1 LRKPTIAIFILYL
14 IAIKNLKGRV
24 CAAYAKGRVCAAYA
38 KGRVCAAYAKGRV
51 CAAYAKGRVCAAYA
65 KGGFNAVYFSY
76 GAEKKL
82 LPLPYEF
89 APTTE
94 LDVAILNPL
103 IIAPDKL
110 EPPFLRE
117 GFPRR
122 LPPPLT
128 NILAV

>member
-38 KGRVCAAYAKGRV
+38 KGGFAYAKG
-51 CAAYAKGRVCAAYA
+51 GFAYA

-128 NILAV
+128 NRLAV

>member
-24 CAAYAKGRVCAAYA
+24 CAAYAKGGFAYA
-38 KGRVCAAYAKGRV
+38 KGGFAYAKGGF
-51 CAAYAKGRVCAAYA
+51 AYAKGSFAYAKGSFAYA